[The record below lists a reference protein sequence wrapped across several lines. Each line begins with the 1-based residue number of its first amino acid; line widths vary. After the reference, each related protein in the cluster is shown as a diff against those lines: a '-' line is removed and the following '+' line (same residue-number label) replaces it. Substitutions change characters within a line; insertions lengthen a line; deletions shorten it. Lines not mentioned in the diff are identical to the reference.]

1 MSAFDEL
8 LLLMATD
15 NNHEMSRNVL
25 QREGTA
31 KHSDATLSEERQKG
45 GAKSRTCPS
54 LSMFG
59 VVPYL
64 GTFLQDLTFID
75 SAHPNSIKG
84 DLINFDKR
92 RKVCVVCVARVHV
105 CVCVSVWMWSC
116 SHMYMHSGVPL
127 PVAVL

>member
-1 MSAFDEL
+1 MQHLVMWGLPFVFPSDQMSAFDEL

-15 NNHEMSRNVL
+15 NNHEMSRSVL
-25 QREGTA
+25 LREGTA
-31 KHSDATLSEERQKG
+31 KHSDGTVSEERQKG

-75 SAHPNSIKG
+75 SAHPDLIKG
-84 DLINFDKR
+84 NMINFDKR
-92 RKVCVVCVARVHV
+92 RKVCVCVHV
-105 CVCVSVWMWSC
+105 CVC
-116 SHMYMHSGVPL
+116 MH
-127 PVAVL
+127 